1 MNENNKDHAL
11 DLLKGAYSLKTSD
24 DNKIYYK
31 NFAPHYDDVF
41 VKSLGYVYPEEVAKI
56 LMSSFQIDGAICDIG
71 CGTGLVAEK
80 IKKINKKAIIDGVDI
95 STDMIEISK
104 TKKLYRNL
112 FDLDLNGNLSDLS
125 KNYAAIISAGTFTHG
140 HLGSDVLRR
149 LVEHFDTNTCC
160 VIGINFKHYA
170 EKGFEDLLKNLASEK
185 AITDFS
191 VSEAKVYY
199 KEEELIENN
208 NNKAC
213 ICTFRII

>member
-1 MNENNKDHAL
+1 MNKNKKAHAL
-11 DLLKGAYSLKTSD
+11 DLLKGAYSLSTSD

-31 NFAPHYDDVF
+31 SFAKHYDDVF
-41 VKSLGYVYPEEVAKI
+41 VKSLGYIYPEEVAKI

-95 STDMIEISK
+95 STDMLEISK

-140 HLGSDVLRR
+140 HLGPDVLRK
-149 LVEHFDTNTCC
+149 LVEHFNTNTCC
-160 VIGINFKHYA
+160 VIGINYQHYA
-170 EKGFEDLLKNLASEK
+170 EKGFEDLFENLVKENV
-185 AITDFS
+185 ITDFS
-191 VSEAKVYY
+191 VAEARVYY
-199 KEEELIENN
+199 KEDELIKNN

-213 ICTFRII
+213 ICTFKIL